1 MSHSLRSTPA
11 RAGASRESGVV
22 RAAAPVSDGPQT
34 AFTPIPVAV
43 LVVESPA
50 RRESPQSAKSS
61 TRPRADLIR
70 RDYWEDETY
79 KYFGFPADRM
89 KAAARTQHQ
98 PETCWAACLAIASAL
113 VGADGWNNEMKWY
126 QLASRNELLSNPP
139 RIKEDEFLTLT
150 KNVSALRMSIYD
162 KNALAPHMAQR
173 LAENHVILLWSE
185 GHSVVLG
192 RSWSAKINPTT
203 ATFSVIDPAVGQPDD
218 WTLQQV
224 TGFTDTYVVDITK
237 GRG

>member
-11 RAGASRESGVV
+11 RARATRESGVV
-22 RAAAPVSDGPQT
+22 HHAAPVSDGQQT
-34 AFTPIPVAV
+34 AFTPIPVAG

-50 RRESPQSAKSS
+50 RRESPQSPKSS
-61 TRPRADLIR
+61 TGPRVDLIR
-70 RDYWEDETY
+70 RDYWEDDTY
-79 KYFGFPADRM
+79 KYFGFSADRM
-89 KAAARTQHQ
+89 KAAARKQHQ

-113 VGADGWNNEMKWY
+113 VGADEWNNEMKWY
-126 QLASRNELLSNPP
+126 QLAKRNDLLSKPP
-139 RIKEDEFLTLT
+139 RIKENEFLEFAR
-150 KNVSALRMSIYD
+150 NISALRMSVYN
-162 KNALAPHMAQR
+162 KNDLAPHMAQR

-203 ATFSVIDPAVGQPDD
+203 AMFSVIDPAVGQPED

-224 TGFTDTYVVDITK
+224 IGFTDTYVVDITK